1 MKRNLEA
8 MAARTYDLVVVGGG
22 ITGACVARDA
32 AMRGLR
38 VALVE
43 KNDFASATSS
53 ASSKLIHGGLRYL
66 QNLEI
71 GLVRESLRER
81 RVWSNIAP
89 HLVEPLTFLIPG
101 KTEKAFRNRLK
112 MSIGLTAYDWL
123 AYDRN
128 KQSDDPAKELPGH
141 RSLTREELLELEPAL
156 ESMNPG
162 GAMLY
167 YDYQMYSPERLAL
180 ACLMSAVE
188 HGAEVANYAEVTGF
202 VRETDGRV
210 AGVRVRDRFTQEG
223 GITVRAGLTVNA
235 AGPWADLVM
244 AMLREGNGNAGPA
257 RHQLIRSKGIH
268 LLTRPLTHGHAIAVP
283 SEHGHFFI
291 LPWRGHSIIGTTD
304 TVYRGDPDTFHVTEK
319 DIKDF
324 IELVNAGFPAAQL
337 RRSDVIHFYGGL
349 RPLVDPST
357 AALNEEDDEEKDSYV
372 ASRAAELHDHEEK
385 DGLAGVITAMGGK
398 WTTSRSLAQQIV
410 DLAFTKLGRP
420 PESCMTDE
428 VPVWG
433 GDVGVYEDFAARM
446 CSEYAEL
453 PPEITDNLARNYGS
467 HMAEVVALARDHAG
481 WDQPLGEG
489 VADIGAQVIHA
500 VREEMAF
507 KLEDVLF
514 RRTGLG
520 TLGKP
525 AEPVMDTV
533 TGLMAGELGWSKRDR
548 AVQIEVASV
557 NFTPRSRTRAIVN
570 PHSMG
575 DRTGANWPTIEGKLV
590 GALGHIDTVF
600 TDGPMAAKRLTREAL
615 KDGVD
620 QIIAVGGDGT
630 VNEVVNGFFEKGKPV
645 NPEAVL
651 VVVASGT
658 GGDFRRT
665 FRIPESI
672 DEQIARLA
680 ESTVRTIDLGR
691 LTYRDDSS
699 GEEAVRYFD
708 NIASFGLSGLADR
721 VVNNL
726 KWGKKLGTRFAF
738 TWGMI
743 KAALAY
749 RCQPVR
755 IRIDERFDRVLN
767 INTVAVCNGKF
778 FGGGMMMGPNAEPDD
793 GVFDVVMVRDL
804 GAIELILRSQS
815 IYKGTHLAF
824 GRVEVVRGARITAE
838 PVDGRRQPILLDVD
852 GEAPGRLPATFEI
865 LPNAINLRY

>member
-1 MKRNLEA
+1 
-8 MAARTYDLVVVGGG
+8 MAARAYDVVVVGGG

-32 AMRGLR
+32 AMRGLS

-101 KTEKAFRNRLK
+101 KSEKAFRNRLK
-112 MSIGLTAYDWL
+112 MSLGLTAYDWL
-123 AYDRN
+123 AYERN
-128 KQSDDPAKELPGH
+128 KPIDDAAKALPGH
-141 RSLTREELLELEPAL
+141 RALTREELLELEPAL
-156 ESMNPG
+156 EVMNPG

-202 VRETDGRV
+202 VREEDGRIG
-210 AGVRVRDRFTQEG
+210 GVRVRDRFTHEG
-223 GITVRAGLTVNA
+223 GITVRAGITINA

-244 AMLREGNGNAGPA
+244 AMLSEGNGSNKAP

-268 LLTRPLTHGHAIAVP
+268 LLTRPLTNGHAVAVP

-319 DIKDF
+319 DINDF
-324 IELVNAGFPAAQL
+324 LETVNEGFPSAQL
-337 RRSDVIHFYGGL
+337 RRDDVLHFYGGL

-357 AALNEEDDEEKDSYV
+357 AALNQDEETEKDSYV
-372 ASRAAELHDHEEK
+372 ASRAAELHDHEDKE
-385 DGLAGVITAMGGK
+385 GIAGVITAMGGK
-398 WTTSRSLAQQIV
+398 WTTARSLAQQIV
-410 DLAFTKLGRP
+410 DLAFAKLGREP
-420 PESCMTDE
+420 VPCMTDE

-433 GDVGVYEDFAARM
+433 GGTGVFDEFLARM
-446 CSEYAEL
+446 HTEYAGL
-453 PPEITDNLARNYGS
+453 QPEVTVNLARNYGV
-467 HMAEVVALARDHAG
+467 HMGDIVALAEENEA
-481 WDQPLGEG
+481 WAQPLGEG
-489 VADIGAQVIHA
+489 VHDIGAQVIYA
-500 VREEMAF
+500 MREEMAF

-525 AEPVMDTV
+525 AGPVMEQV
-533 TGLMAGELGWSKRDR
+533 SGLMAEELGWPKRER
-548 AVQIEVASV
+548 ALQIEGTSV
-557 NFTPRSRTRAIVN
+557 NFQPRSRTRAIVN

-575 DRTGANWPTIEGKLV
+575 DRTGANWPTIEGKLT
-590 GALGHIDTVF
+590 GALGHIDTFF

-630 VNEVVNGFFEKGKPV
+630 VNEVVNGFFEKGKAI

-680 ESTVRTIDLGR
+680 ESTVRTIDLGK

-755 IRIDERFDRVLN
+755 IRIDDTFDRVLN
-767 INTVAVCNGKF
+767 INTVAVCNGKY

-793 GVFDVVMVRDL
+793 GLFDVVIVRDL
-804 GAIELILRSQS
+804 GAIELLLRSQS
-815 IYKGTHLAF
+815 IYKGAHLAF
-824 GRVEVVRGARITAE
+824 DRVEVIRGMRVTAE
-838 PVDGRRQPILLDVD
+838 PVHARKQPILLDVD
-852 GEAPGRLPATFEI
+852 GEAPGRLPASFEI